1 MANQLSIELVYG
13 LPQRQTLISLMVP
26 LDTTVEQAIKQSGLL
41 NIYPDIDLALN
52 KVGVWNRACKL
63 NDVLKD
69 GDRVEIYRPL
79 IADPKEIRKRRA
91 QKAKDEGRANKITGA
106 RVNDAAES
114 KEDDLREDEQDGSA
128 KEAAEN

>member
-41 NIYPDIDLALN
+41 NIYPDIDLKLN
-52 KVGVWNRACKL
+52 KVGIWNRACKL

-79 IADPKEIRKRRA
+79 VADPKEIRKRRA

-106 RVNDAAES
+106 IVNDAAES
-114 KEDDLREDEQDGSA
+114 KEGSLREGEQDGSA
-128 KEAAEN
+128 TETAEK

>member
-26 LDTTVEQAIKQSGLL
+26 LDTTVEQAIKQSGIL
-41 NIYPDIDLALN
+41 NIYPDIDLKLN
-52 KVGVWNRACKL
+52 KVGIWNRACKL

-79 IADPKEIRKRRA
+79 VADPKEIRKRRA

-106 RVNDAAES
+106 IVNDAAES

>member
-41 NIYPDIDLALN
+41 NIYPDIDLKLN
-52 KVGVWNRACKL
+52 KVGIWNRACKL

-79 IADPKEIRKRRA
+79 VADPKEIRKRRA

-106 RVNDAAES
+106 IVNDAAES
-114 KEDDLREDEQDGSA
+114 KEGSLREGEQDGSA
-128 KEAAEN
+128 TEKAEK